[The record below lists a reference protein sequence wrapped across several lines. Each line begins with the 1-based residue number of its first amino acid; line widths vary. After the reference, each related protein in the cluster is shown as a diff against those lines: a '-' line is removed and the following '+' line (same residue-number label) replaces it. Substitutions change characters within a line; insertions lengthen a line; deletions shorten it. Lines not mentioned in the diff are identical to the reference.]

1 MDGLWARLEREA
13 KLDVRAE
20 AASFARE
27 TGGDDPDRFLS
38 WLHGKKRI
46 SDALFAE
53 LAGGGQIAV
62 ARFVGVK
69 EKTLLLEPPKKTL
82 ILPANLPTVVAE
94 PTAEGSSP
102 PVTAKARYS
111 LLGRLGKG
119 AMGEVHVARDED
131 LLRKV
136 AYKKIVP
143 EVAQSRALAARFFSE
158 IQVTAQL
165 DHP

>member
-13 KLDVRAE
+13 KMDVRAE

-82 ILPANLPTVVAE
+82 ILPSNLPTVVAD
-94 PTAEGSSP
+94 TGAEGSRP
-102 PVTAKARYS
+102 GTPEAA
-111 LLGRLGKG
+111 
-119 AMGEVHVARDED
+119 AEPRD
-131 LLRKV
+131 
-136 AYKKIVP
+136 
-143 EVAQSRALAARFFSE
+143 
-158 IQVTAQL
+158 
-165 DHP
+165 

>member
-27 TGGDDPDRFLS
+27 TGGDDPDLFLS

-69 EKTLLLEPPKKTL
+69 EKTLLLEPPKKTM
-82 ILPANLPTVVAE
+82 ILPSNLPTVVAE
-94 PTAEGSSP
+94 GSQPGAIEPAPEPRDSSRG
-102 PVTAKARYS
+102 RYS
-111 LLGRLGKG
+111 LLGCLGKG
-119 AMGEVHVARDED
+119 AMGEVHVARDE
-131 LLRKV
+131 
-136 AYKKIVP
+136 
-143 EVAQSRALAARFFSE
+143 
-158 IQVTAQL
+158 
-165 DHP
+165 